1 VYADFYVNGHLYGN
15 LRISYDYVISDFW
28 VSTAVSRRGTYN
40 DIYGGRLITVCK
52 VGMEYEYGVIDVDT
66 GIIVEI
72 NSSLYTLILTSWGLY
87 GEEINLVYSLIVIL
101 LIIIGSSTY
110 ILRKK
115 IPKKKL

>member
-1 VYADFYVNGHLYGN
+1 
-15 LRISYDYVISDFW
+15 
-28 VSTAVSRRGTYN
+28 
-40 DIYGGRLITVCK
+40 
-52 VGMEYEYGVIDVDT
+52 MEYEYGVIDVDT